1 MEKLKH
7 IFVIAEAGVNHNG
20 SLELARELV
29 DKAKEAGADCIKF
42 QTFIPERLVTHIAP
56 KAQYQCRNLNNDSS
70 QLEMLRKL
78 SLPFDAFEKLKEYCT
93 QMGIMFLSTPF
104 DSESIDFLDSL
115 EMQIWKIPSGELT
128 NMPYLE
134 KLAKTKKPV
143 ILSTGMSTLDEI
155 YAAIYVLKQNG
166 STEMSLLHCT
176 TEYPAPFHEVNLRA
190 MHTMMQEFSLPVG
203 YSDHTPGI
211 TIPIA
216 AAAMGAKI
224 IEKHFTL
231 DRTMEGPDH
240 RASLEPG
247 ELKTMVEAIKQVEAA
262 MGDGVKKPSESEL
275 KNMDIARKS
284 IVAKKKIH
292 VGEIFTEENITTKRP
307 GNGISPMKWH
317 DVLGQAAVK
326 TFEEDDFIQL

>member
-1 MEKLKH
+1 MKH
-7 IFVIAEAGVNHNG
+7 IFIIAEAGVNHNG
-20 SLELARELV
+20 SLELARKLV

-42 QTFIPERLVTHIAP
+42 QTFIPERLVTRIAP
-56 KAQYQCRNLNNDSS
+56 KAQYQSRNLNNDSS
-70 QLEMLRKL
+70 QLEMLKKL
-78 SLPFDAFEKLKEYCT
+78 SLPFEAFERLKDYCT
-93 QMGIMFLSTPF
+93 KKGIMFLSTPF
-104 DSESIDFLDSL
+104 DSESIDFLNSL

-155 YAAIYVLKQNG
+155 YAAIHTLEQNG
-166 STEMSLLHCT
+166 SKDISLLHCT

-190 MHTMMQEFSLPVG
+190 MQTMMHEFLFPVG
-203 YSDHTPGI
+203 YSDHTSGI

-247 ELKTMVEAIKQVEAA
+247 ELKTMVEAIRQVEAA

-284 IVAKKKIH
+284 IVAKRKIY
-292 VGEIFTEENITTKRP
+292 VGEVFTEENITTKRP

-317 DVLGQAAVK
+317 NVLGQVAVK
-326 TFEEDDFIQL
+326 TFEEDDFIEL